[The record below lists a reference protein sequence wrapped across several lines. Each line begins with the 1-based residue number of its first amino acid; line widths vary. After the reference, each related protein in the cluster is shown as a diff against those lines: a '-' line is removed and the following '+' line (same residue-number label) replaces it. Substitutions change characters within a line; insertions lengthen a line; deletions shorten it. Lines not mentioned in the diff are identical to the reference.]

1 VKLSVKLTLKR
12 KIIAITTLAAILPVM
27 VILLLTVHFK
37 NVVSNKAGSELDVL
51 ARVNIT
57 QISKDVYTLCETA
70 NTLIQRKVHHD
81 LLVAQETVHKQGAVS
96 LSAETVEWEVINQE
110 TQKTQTLRLPK
121 MLIGGKWLGK
131 NSDISTPTPIVDD
144 IYHVVGSN
152 CTIFQRIDPKGNMIR
167 VATNVKNNNN
177 ARAVGTM
184 VTAFNADGTP
194 NPVIETILQGK
205 EYQGLAYVVNSW
217 NITAYSPLKNSSG
230 QIVGMLYTGEKLEMI
245 ETIRKGII
253 STKVGN
259 TGYVAALGGKGAHR
273 GHYIISRNGE
283 RDGED
288 IWDSKDGKGTLFIQE
303 MVNRAL
309 GNKPGELFIARYF
322 WKNPGDPA
330 AKPKIA
336 AVTYFAPWDW
346 VIFTTM
352 YEDDFYQAKS
362 QIRKV
367 TLILLGQIV
376 VGGLLILML
385 AILFAVF
392 VGERL
397 TRPLTVLSRM
407 ANKIATG
414 DIQEA
419 RRGLAAFS
427 RQFKQKDFL
436 IFKNEDET
444 GLLLD
449 AFNTMIDS
457 LDSLIGKVQYS
468 GTQVSNLADEIALS
482 VQQLQA
488 TVVEQAAST
497 REVTATSREISTT
510 SKTLVNTMDGVS
522 EKVADTEIIAEAGR
536 VDLINNESVM
546 RQLINATGSIASKLA
561 VINEKANK
569 ITGVIT
575 TINKI
580 SDQTNLLS
588 LNAAI
593 EAEKAGDYG
602 KGFSVVAREISRLA
616 DKTALA
622 TQDIEFMVKGM
633 QSSVA
638 SGVMEMDKFAE
649 EVRRGVE
656 QVVKIGEQLGGIIDQ
671 VRAIGPQ
678 FETVKESMQLQE
690 QGALQIS
697 EAIGQLA
704 VAADQTKES
713 LNEFR
718 TAIDRAN
725 NAVQELQT
733 EVSRFKISE

>member
-1 VKLSVKLTLKR
+1 VKLSVNLTLKR
-12 KIIAITTLAAILPVM
+12 KIIAVATLAAILPVM
-27 VILLLTVHFK
+27 VILLLTVRFE
-37 NVVSNKAGSELDVL
+37 NVVSEKAVSELDVL
-51 ARVNIT
+51 ARANIT
-57 QISKDVYTLCETA
+57 QISKDVYSLCETA
-70 NTLIQRKVHHD
+70 NTLIQRKVNHD
-81 LLVAQETVHKQGAVS
+81 LKVAQETVHKQGAVS
-96 LSAETVEWEVINQE
+96 LSADMVEWEAINQE
-110 TQKTQTLRLPK
+110 TQKTQTIRLPK
-121 MLIGGKWLGK
+121 LLIGGKWLGK
-131 NSDISTPTPIVDD
+131 NYSMSTATPIVDD
-144 IYHVVGSN
+144 VYHIVGSN
-152 CTIFQRIDPKGNMIR
+152 CTIFQRINTQGDMIR
-167 VATNVKNNNN
+167 IATNVENNDHT
-177 ARAVGTM
+177 RAIGTT
-184 VTAFNADGTP
+184 VTAFFADGTP
-194 NPVIETILQGK
+194 NPVIETILAGK
-205 EYQGLAYVVNSW
+205 EYQGLAFVVNAW
-217 NITAYSPLKNSSG
+217 NITAYAPLKNTSG
-230 QIVGMLYTGEKLEMI
+230 QIVGMLYTGEKFETI

-253 STKVGN
+253 TTKVGK
-259 TGYVAALGGKGAHR
+259 TGYVAALGGKGVHR

-288 IWDSKDGKGTLFIQE
+288 IWDSRDGKGALFIQDI
-303 MVNRAL
+303 VNRAL
-309 GNKPGELFIARYF
+309 GNKPGDFFIARYF

-330 AKPKIA
+330 HKPKIA

-352 YEDDFYQAKS
+352 YEDDFYQAKT

-367 TLILLGQIV
+367 IFNFLAQIAVGGVLILV
-376 VGGLLILML
+376 L
-385 AILFAVF
+385 AILFAVY

-397 TRPLTVLSRM
+397 TWPLTVLSQM
-407 ANKIATG
+407 ANKIAKG

-419 RRGLAAFS
+419 RRGLAVFS
-427 RQFKQKDFL
+427 GQFKQKDILF
-436 IFKNEDET
+436 FKNEDAT
-444 GLLLD
+444 NRLLD
-449 AFNTMIDS
+449 AFNTMINS
-457 LDSLIGKVQYS
+457 LDSLIGKMQYS

-497 REVTATSREISTT
+497 REVTATSWEISST
-510 SKTLVNTMDGVS
+510 SKSLVETMDGLS
-522 EKVADTEIIAEAGR
+522 EKVADTGIIAEAGR

-546 RQLINATGSIASKLA
+546 RQLINATSSIASKLA

-622 TQDIEFMVKGM
+622 TQDIEYMVKGM

-638 SGVMEMDKFAE
+638 SGVMEMDKFTA
-649 EVRRGVE
+649 EVRHGVE
-656 QVVKIGEQLGGIIDQ
+656 EVVKIGEQLGGIIDQ
-671 VRAIGPQ
+671 VRIIGPQ

-690 QGALQIS
+690 QGAQQIS

-725 NAVQELQT
+725 TAVQELQT
-733 EVSRFKISE
+733 EVSHFKISS